1 MTLPY
6 DELESLRIHPGA
18 EHPLYRLPSR
28 TEPDENRLDDLVGHW
43 AEACGLLADAT
54 AHERLG
60 DAAVADLIAHCY
72 PGLRPDRAAPLAGW
86 ISWLFVID
94 DYYDRLNI
102 RGEDHPDALTQE
114 IIDALPVEPQSGIR
128 HHDAPLAREL
138 ARLWRH
144 IAPQLSRWWRM
155 RFATHVTHFLAA
167 FRYERLH
174 RQEGLPPG
182 LPAYAELRRASS
194 SVTAC
199 LDLLEYATGQEV
211 PSLLH
216 ETRQLRTM
224 FAKATD
230 VVAWVNDVVSLKKE
244 VGIGDTNN
252 GIMVVRREFGLDLQG
267 AIDHVYRG
275 VARDV
280 EEFLDAEAELWR
292 VCKHWSGVTEAEQSA
307 LALLSDG
314 MKAWMRGNLDWSVR
328 ANRYAA

>member
-6 DELESLRIHPGA
+6 DDLDALRIFPGPD
-18 EHPLYRLPSR
+18 HLLYRLPSR
-28 TEPDENRLDDLVGHW
+28 TEPDGHRLDDLVRHW
-43 AEACGLLADAT
+43 ADACGLLEDAS
-54 AHERLG
+54 AHKRLG
-60 DAAVADLIAHCY
+60 DAAVGDLITSCY

-94 DYYDRLNI
+94 DYYDRLDVQ
-102 RGEDHPDALTQE
+102 GEEYPDTLTEE
-114 IIDALPVEPQSGIR
+114 IIDALPVEPRGHIR
-128 HHDAPLAREL
+128 HHEAPLAREL

-155 RFATHVTHFLAA
+155 RFATHVAHFLTA
-167 FRYERLH
+167 FRHERMH
-174 RQEGLPPG
+174 RREGLPPG
-182 LPAYAELRRASS
+182 LRAYAELRRASS

-199 LDLLEYATGQEV
+199 LDLLEYATGREV

-224 FAKATD
+224 FGKATD
-230 VVAWVNDVVSLKKE
+230 VVAWVNDVVSLRKE
-244 VGIGDTNN
+244 LGIGDTNN
-252 GIMVVRREFGLDLQG
+252 GIVVVRRELGLDTQG
-267 AIDHVYRG
+267 AIDHVYRA
-275 VARDV
+275 VDRDI

-292 VCKHWSGVTEAEQSA
+292 MCEHWSGVTDAEQSA

>member
-6 DELESLRIHPGA
+6 DDLDALRILPGPD
-18 EHPLYRLPSR
+18 HVLYRLPSR
-28 TEPDENRLDDLVGHW
+28 AEPDGHRLDDLVVHW
-43 AEACGLLADAT
+43 ADACGLLEDAT

-60 DAAVADLIAHCY
+60 DAAVADLITHCY
-72 PGLRPDRAAPLAGW
+72 PGLRPDRAGPLAGW

-94 DYYDRLNI
+94 DYYDRLHV
-102 RGEDHPDALTQE
+102 RGEEHPDGLTQE
-114 IIDALPVEPQSGIR
+114 IIAALPVEPEGATR
-128 HHDAPLAREL
+128 HHDTPLAREL

-144 IAPQLSRWWRM
+144 IAPRQSRWWRM
-155 RFATHVTHFLAA
+155 RFATHVAHFLTA

-174 RQEGLPPG
+174 RQQGLVPG
-182 LPAYAELRRASS
+182 LPEYAELRRASS

-199 LDLLEYATGQEV
+199 LDLLEYATGHEV

-216 ETRQLRTM
+216 ETRHLRTM
-224 FAKATD
+224 FGKATD
-230 VVAWVNDVVSLKKE
+230 VVAWVNDIVSLKKE
-244 VGIGDTNN
+244 LGIGDTNN
-252 GIMVVRREFGLDLQG
+252 GIMVVQRELDLDVQG

-275 VARDV
+275 VGHDV

-292 VCKHWSGVTEAEQSA
+292 LCQQWNGVTEAEQSA